1 MEIHAYDEEYL
12 PYAQRVLGDM
22 MDFAVNTCDMEADDY
37 FVRFIVSGVAAQ
49 FGSGNPKYVVGMTG
63 CEVVRAV
70 MEQSGMPLSDD
81 ITDEMYLDKSPE
93 YWAGWA
99 LCYYQWLTGYTFSHI
114 HHAVSIS
121 ELLGMYPTLHE
132 ADITKFVGIMHEKMK
147 AAYPETNL
155 KRLRTLAG
163 LSQSELAR
171 QSGVSLRQIQLF
183 EQRQRDINRTQALN
197 LLRLARVLCCRM
209 EDLVE
214 HT

>member
-1 MEIHAYDEEYL
+1 MK
-12 PYAQRVLGDM
+12 V
-22 MDFAVNTCDMEADDY
+22 
-37 FVRFIVSGVAAQ
+37 
-49 FGSGNPKYVVGMTG
+49 
-63 CEVVRAV
+63 
-70 MEQSGMPLSDD
+70 
-81 ITDEMYLDKSPE
+81 
-93 YWAGWA
+93 
-99 LCYYQWLTGYTFSHI
+99 LCYWLSCFNWFDSHI
-114 HHAVSIS
+114 SKMQ
-121 ELLGMYPTLHE
+121 GMYPTLHE

-214 HT
+214 HTRASAPPNPFVVPCTLFLPHRVSPAFFLCNLLTV

>member
-1 MEIHAYDEEYL
+1 MIRAYSEDYL
-12 PYAQRVLGDM
+12 VSAQKIMGDM
-22 MDFAVNTCDMEADDY
+22 FDYAGNRCQLCLDDFFDM
-37 FVRFIVSGVAAQ
+37 FVVSDIAYQ
-49 FGSGNPKYVVGMTG
+49 FQTGNPAYIAGKNG
-63 CEVVRAV
+63 CEIAKEVI
-70 MEQSGMPLSDD
+70 EKSGLGRIELP
-81 ITDEMYLDKSPE
+81 DEMYLDKSPE

-99 LCYYQWLTGYTFSHI
+99 LCYYQRLTGYTFSHI

>member
-1 MEIHAYDEEYL
+1 MEPDE
-12 PYAQRVLGDM
+12 
-22 MDFAVNTCDMEADDY
+22 Y
-37 FVRFIVSGVAAQ
+37 FVRFIVSGIAAQ

-63 CEVVRAV
+63 CELVRAV
-70 MEQSGMPLSDD
+70 MEQSGTPLSDD
-81 ITDEMYLDKSPE
+81 IADEMYLDKSPE

-99 LCYYQWLTGYTFSHI
+99 LCYYQWLTGHAFSHI
-114 HHAVSIS
+114 HHAVPIS
-121 ELLGMYPTLHE
+121 EILGMYPALHE
-132 ADITKFVGIMHEKMK
+132 ADITKFAGIMHEKMR

-197 LLRLARVLCCRM
+197 LLRLSRALFCRM

-214 HT
+214 R

>member
-22 MDFAVNTCDMEADDY
+22 LDFAVNTCGMEANDY
-37 FVRFIVSGVAAQ
+37 FFQFIVSGIAAQ
-49 FGSGNPKYVVGMTG
+49 FGNGNPKYVVGMTG

-70 MEQSGMPLSDD
+70 MEQCGVPLSDD
-81 ITDEMYLDKSPE
+81 IKDEMYLDKSPE

-99 LCYYQWLTGYTFSHI
+99 LCYYQWITGYTFSHI
-114 HHAVSIS
+114 HRAVPIS
-121 ELLGMYPTLHE
+121 TLLGMYPALHE
-132 ADITKFVGIMHEKMK
+132 ADITKFADIMHEKMI

-197 LLRLARVLCCRM
+197 LLRLARALCCRM